1 MGHGAGEKAV
11 WRKNGEWTG
20 TSRMRSRVA
29 KKLDEQRRKLQKE
42 LRDIDKFSCVCR
54 KSFRKTSRV
63 TCNSSCKRWSK
74 GGMTSCQNTR
84 KCRRYRKKIQSIQ
97 DRRRNLQGI
106 ETDLSIQLPKST
118 SDGSGCSI
126 GRLMLG
132 NGTREFF
139 LLRSKKKRNSQGEDP
154 RTCKEPVEKCQ
165 VQKKRKEK
173 KWKKKKKKVEEAK
186 R

>member
-1 MGHGAGEKAV
+1 MPPQHRSGVAWEVQAGDCRKDWRMGHGAGEKAV

-118 SDGSGCSI
+118 SDGRG
-126 GRLMLG
+126 MLHWE
-132 NGTREFF
+132 T
-139 LLRSKKKRNSQGEDP
+139 D
-154 RTCKEPVEKCQ
+154 V
-165 VQKKRKEK
+165 RKWDER
-173 KWKKKKKKVEEAK
+173 VFC
-186 R
+186 